1 MAASES
7 EAARKRHGSGPGPG
21 GRRQALAASAPEAAR
36 KRPGSD
42 TEDPESGKEAPEAI
56 ILPKI
61 PAEEVTRIDPG
72 SKAGSSG
79 LEEEAVKEVER
90 PSLLK
95 IPAKEDTRLDP
106 GSGTEKADRKDD
118 EKLICSMEEFWRQDV
133 WAMAEER
140 SISADVKRRYVNEL
154 LAQWHPD
161 RSGHGVATSKRVSKA
176 IQEEVNDILTKRA
189 FPLTDRRSR
198 SKAEEKAKE
207 VAFRPFRAGIYRAI
221 HGNVI
226 LAGRAAE
233 EEAEEEAGSSG
244 TEEEAEEEE
253 AEEEADWDFE
263 DFGDYE
269 EDPDEESDDEEEE
282 SEGKTEEEAEE
293 EAGCSAPEE
302 EAVKKD
308 ERPSLSQI
316 PADEEVAGGSGLEEE
331 AVKEVERP
339 SLPKIPAEEDT
350 RIDPGSDTEEGAK
363 KDGRIERPSLPKIPA
378 EEDTRLDPGSG
389 TEKAGKEE
397 FEEEAGSSGLAEEA
411 VKEVERPSLPKIPV
425 KEDTRLDPGSG
436 TEEAVKKDGGPA
448 GREAYQKALAGTV
461 RGSGN
466 GQEAPEAPRKGP
478 RRKNS
483 TPAEQCKY
491 FGSAQGCKFGADC
504 VFKHEDPT
512 FVGPCKY
519 QAHGQCKFEG
529 RCFFRH
535 TDLDKPK
542 KEKQNDATGAAAEVA
557 AKEAEAAWRYAAE
570 ERRKGYDEGFKHG
583 AALEKA
589 KAEGFEQ
596 GVAFARDCAEQAA
609 RATAEEGEQR
619 KAATE
624 SRKAAEERLAALAS
638 ETATALQKKG
648 AQDKELA
655 KAEEAKAKAKKRAK
669 EEGRKQEVKKKR
681 KQADA
686 QGPPVP
692 IPPCPHKK
700 TTKARW
706 SPIVAKSAFT
716 LLLGVLAA
724 YSGAAMPT
732 ERATAHG
739 TGQQQEQGSSM
750 TTEALM
756 EVTHHQT
763 TALSRFLSDD
773 ARYEA
778 RPDYAPSKTQ
788 NREVDPLWR
797 ICWACLGVG
806 LFLGS
811 WRTSGF
817 YCGRTPATA
826 GWRTVRAAGFVARC
840 ATRSARLWKPWLRLE
855 SGAGSGSCERSS
867 GAWGAGRANLPA
879 GRSAPAAPD

>member
-1 MAASES
+1 MAWDSEFVPTNDEWEVLRQMRAISSGKFGPKGGEAYQQALAAIMDPKIPALEETWEAYQQSLAASES
-7 EAARKRHGSGPGPG
+7 EESVDPSPRALPKRESKG
-21 GRRQALAASAPEAAR
+21 GEDGRQPPATVTVE
-36 KRPGSD
+36 
-42 TEDPESGKEAPEAI
+42 PESEESVDPSPRA
-56 ILPKI
+56 LPKRKSKGGEDGRQP
-61 PAEEVTRIDPG
+61 PASEN
-72 SKAGSSG
+72 
-79 LEEEAVKEVER
+79 
-90 PSLLK
+90 
-95 IPAKEDTRLDP
+95 TRLDP
-106 GSGTEKADRKDD
+106 GSGTEEAGK
-118 EKLICSMEEFWRQDV
+118 EEF
-133 WAMAEER
+133 
-140 SISADVKRRYVNEL
+140 
-154 LAQWHPD
+154 
-161 RSGHGVATSKRVSKA
+161 
-176 IQEEVNDILTKRA
+176 
-189 FPLTDRRSR
+189 
-198 SKAEEKAKE
+198 
-207 VAFRPFRAGIYRAI
+207 
-221 HGNVI
+221 
-226 LAGRAAE
+226 
-233 EEAEEEAGSSG
+233 EEEAGS
-244 TEEEAEEEE
+244 
-253 AEEEADWDFE
+253 
-263 DFGDYE
+263 
-269 EDPDEESDDEEEE
+269 
-282 SEGKTEEEAEE
+282 
-293 EAGCSAPEE
+293 
-302 EAVKKD
+302 
-308 ERPSLSQI
+308 
-316 PADEEVAGGSGLEEE
+316 SGLEEE

-350 RIDPGSDTEEGAK
+350 RLDPGSSTEEADR
-363 KDGRIERPSLPKIPA
+363 KDGRIERGEAKGQEESGRSHGGKRKGATQRPFGSKRTSAKGSKDAKEIYEAIEEGRKMLWAWAGDHGMPDAQKRQNVVELLARWNPEVNRHIPPSRIVTCDFVFSGLQDEVNIILAGRAA
-378 EEDTRLDPGSG
+378 EEEAEEEAGSSGTEEESEEEEAEEEADWDFEDFGDYEEDSDEELDDEEEESEGKAEEEAEEEAGSSAPEEEAFKEHQEAEFERDTRLDPGSG
-389 TEKAGKEE
+389 T
-397 FEEEAGSSGLAEEA
+397 AEQEA
-411 VKEVERPSLPKIPV
+411 VKQKDA
-425 KEDTRLDPGSG
+425 KEAGAAL
-436 TEEAVKKDGGPA
+436 GPE
-448 GREAYQKALAGTV
+448 GQKAESLQEGGATQGPEKRPT
-461 RGSGN
+461 GS
-466 GQEAPEAPRKGP
+466 
-478 RRKNS
+478 
-483 TPAEQCKY
+483 PAEQCKY

-519 QAHGQCKFEG
+519 QAHGHCKFEG

-542 KEKQNDATGAAAEVA
+542 KEKQNDARGAAAEVA

-570 ERRKGYDEGFKHG
+570 ERRKGYDEGFEHG
-583 AALEKA
+583 AAFEKA

-596 GVAFARDCAEQAA
+596 GVAFARDCAKQAA

-669 EEGRKQEVKKKR
+669 EEGRKQERKKKR
-681 KQADA
+681 EQADA

-692 IPPCPHKK
+692 KPPCPLKK

-706 SPIVAKSAFT
+706 SPSVAKSALA

-724 YSGAAMPT
+724 YSGAA
-732 ERATAHG
+732 
-739 TGQQQEQGSSM
+739 QEQGSSM
-750 TTEALM
+750 ATERATRK
-756 EVTHHQT
+756 VTHHQT

-788 NREVDPLWR
+788 NREVVPLWR

-867 GAWGAGRANLPA
+867 GAWGAGRADLPA